1 MKQKL
6 FFTIIALLAIAMKA
20 QASIVIKEQV
30 IDIAQQNIKIV
41 GENADNNFRYTINNY
56 EWADRGPQFQLVID
70 PIDNTKSAQ
79 FTSSDLTD
87 QNYWEPLFRRI
98 TKEMAGQEME
108 AQHNIKKIFV
118 KNVALLN
125 NQFFDYEDN
134 GYIQIESS
142 GDFTIPD
149 GCFSEDTHLKTF
161 VCNVAGTLTLG
172 SNVVSIYPGFT
183 VKVYTA
189 QSANTWKTY
198 KIANGSSFTVDD
210 SEVVS
215 DQKILSVTAQT
226 TVNKDITTT
235 PLPNESGSIGHIEKS
250 PTTFL
255 INSFTA
261 TTTED
266 VTELFMDYRV
276 YPAIQGSQL
285 PNWKQVYATNKGKGV
300 WEFSGPVIDI
310 LSGLQSNT
318 RYCLEFSFSTNPI
331 SDKEGRA
338 HYPTDG
344 KTMSVTFTTS
354 SGGGGIRGDLNN
366 DGVIDMSDVMF
377 LVNRILNG
385 KFPDEK

>member
-6 FFTIIALLAIAMKA
+6 LFTIIALLAIAMKA
-20 QASIVIKEQV
+20 QASIVITEQV
-30 IDIAQQNIKIV
+30 IDIEQLNIKLV

-56 EWADRGPQFQLVID
+56 EWADRGPQFQLVIE

-108 AQHNIKKIFV
+108 AQYNIKRLYIT
-118 KNVALLN
+118 NVATLE
-125 NQFFDYEDN
+125 NQFSDYEDIKYLELVSAGNYTINN
-134 GYIQIESS
+134 GLFS
-142 GDFTIPD
+142 G
-149 GCFSEDTHLKTF
+149 CTHLENV

-172 SNVVSIYPGFT
+172 QKDIVYEKSDFT

-189 QSANTWKTY
+189 QSADAWKLY
-198 KIANGSSFTVDD
+198 MINNGADFIVDD
-210 SEVVS
+210 GQVVY
-215 DQKILSVTAQT
+215 DRKIIGIAVQT
-226 TVNKDITTT
+226 TVNKDNKTTS
-235 PLPNESGSIGHIEKS
+235 LPNESGSSGYIEKS

-261 TTTED
+261 TTAED

-300 WEFSGPVIDI
+300 WEFSGPAIDI

-354 SGGGGIRGDLNN
+354 SGGGDTRGDLNG

-385 KFPDEK
+385 KFPDE

>member
-1 MKQKL
+1 MI
-6 FFTIIALLAIAMKA
+6 T
-20 QASIVIKEQV
+20 EQV
-30 IDIAQQNIKIV
+30 VDLQQQNIKFV
-41 GENADNNFRYTINNY
+41 GENADNNFRYTINSY
-56 EWADRGPQFQLVID
+56 EWTDNGPQFQLIIE
-70 PIDNTKSAQ
+70 PIDNTKTAR

-87 QNYWEPLFRRI
+87 ENYWEPLFRRI
-98 TKEMAGQEME
+98 TKEMTGQEME
-108 AQHNIKKIFV
+108 AQHNIKKLFV

-125 NQFFDYEDN
+125 NQFFDYKDN

-142 GDFTIPD
+142 GEFTIPD
-149 GCFSEDTHLKTF
+149 GCFSEDTKLKTF

-172 SNVVSIYPGFT
+172 SNVVSIYPRFT

-189 QSANTWKTY
+189 QSANAWKTY
-198 KIANGSSFTVDD
+198 KENTKASFMVDD

-310 LSGLQSNT
+310 LSGLKSNT
-318 RYCLEFSFSTNPI
+318 SYRLEFSFSTN
-331 SDKEGRA
+331 SFGDKEGRA
-338 HYPTDG
+338 HFPTNG
-344 KTMSVTFTTS
+344 QTISVTFTTS
-354 SGGGGIRGDLNN
+354 SEGGGGGIRGDLNN
-366 DGVIDMSDVMF
+366 DGVIDMSDVML

-385 KFPDEK
+385 KFPDE